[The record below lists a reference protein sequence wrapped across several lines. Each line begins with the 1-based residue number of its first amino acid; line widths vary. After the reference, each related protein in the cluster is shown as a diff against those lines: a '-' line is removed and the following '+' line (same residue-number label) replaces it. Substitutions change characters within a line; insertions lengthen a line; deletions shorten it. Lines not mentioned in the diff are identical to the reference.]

1 MDHIIT
7 FAVTLITITNPLGAL
22 AIFAGISADRSD
34 AERNQLAVKTAMAV
48 AVILITVTW
57 LGKWLL
63 EGFGVTPSGLQVAG
77 GVIIALF
84 GLSMLQAKTSEMAHN
99 EEEGAEAQSKDSI
112 AVVPM
117 AIPVIAGPG
126 AITTVILAT
135 HNFPSF
141 EAKLV
146 ISAICIAV
154 SVVIWLCLHF
164 SSAISRKLGVAGM
177 NVMSRLM
184 GMVLAAIAFE
194 MLTDGLKKLLPGL
207 A

>member
-22 AIFAGISADRSD
+22 AIFAGITADRTEE
-34 AERNQLAVKTAMAV
+34 ERNQMAIKTAMTV

-57 LGKWLL
+57 LGKYLL
-63 EGFGVTPSGLQVAG
+63 DAFGVTPSGLQVAG

-84 GLSMLQAKTSEMAHN
+84 GLSMLQAKTSEMSHN
-99 EEEGAEAQSKDSI
+99 DEEGDEAQVKESI

-135 HNFPSF
+135 HHFPSF
-141 EAKLV
+141 TAKLA

-154 SVVIWLCLHF
+154 SLVIWFCLHY

-194 MLTDGLKKLLPGL
+194 MLTDGLKQLLPGL